1 MTGRLGLRV
10 EVTLTD
16 LARPPSPDEVEAIAL
31 AIEKALRAAAPA
43 EAAIPRSDWRFS
55 GRWWRQHP
63 GRSPGCI
70 EWFAKSLE

>member
-1 MTGRLGLRV
+1 VNGRPGRRV
-10 EVTLTD
+10 EVRLTN
-16 LARPPSPDEVEAIAL
+16 LARPPSPEELEAMVLAVDKAL
-31 AIEKALRAAAPA
+31 AAAAPA
-43 EAAIPRSDWRFS
+43 EAVIAPSDWRFS